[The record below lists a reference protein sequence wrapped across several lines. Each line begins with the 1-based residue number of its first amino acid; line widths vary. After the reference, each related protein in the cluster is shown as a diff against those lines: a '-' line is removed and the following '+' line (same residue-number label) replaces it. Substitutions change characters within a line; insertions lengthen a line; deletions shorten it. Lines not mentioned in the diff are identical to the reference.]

1 MKITLLLLF
10 LFIMGNMMMK
20 AQEYSDITEE
30 VFHLLNVTPGEK
42 LTKAELQKRLKLGRY
57 YNTCI
62 GGFIS
67 I

>member
-20 AQEYSDITEE
+20 AQEYSDKTEE
-30 VFHLLNVTPGEK
+30 LNVTPGEK

>member
-1 MKITLLLLF
+1 M
-10 LFIMGNMMMK
+10 MGNMMMK
-20 AQEYSDITEE
+20 AQEYSDKTEE